1 MLNGDAEFVRSVEKV
16 LASVACRIETFPP
29 TLDEAYRNR
38 LGDSILSGCA
48 IEIAE
53 GNEPGAETPSD
64 TDIASHGIWL
74 MQRIRDDIDD
84 IIAALRAYEPAD
96 A

>member
-1 MLNGDAEFVRSVEKV
+1 MPNGDAEFFKAVDRV
-16 LASVACRIETFPP
+16 LAAVASRVETFPW
-29 TLDEAYRNR
+29 TLDEAYGNKC
-38 LGDSILSGCA
+38 GDSILAGCA

-74 MQRIRDDIDD
+74 MQRVRDDIDD
-84 IIAALRAYEPAD
+84 IIAALRAYQPAD
-96 A
+96 G